1 MKTRNISVEQKNTF
15 SVLEPAVSDPDP
27 FQVAA
32 LRAYSAHGDD
42 AWNRFDHRERSFA
55 ICQELRRLDAEQIAS
70 WLEPAPA
77 RRSPPT
83 GRPRRDRKQESRG
96 LPVAVDRKTK
106 SYRVVVRAKQLSSKG
121 YHWEIDSDD
130 TQTVIRQ
137 STTGYGTMAQAYDC
151 GAAALA
157 AFSPGQR
164 Q

>member
-1 MKTRNISVEQKNTF
+1 MSY
-15 SVLEPAVSDPDP
+15 PDS

-32 LRAYSAHGDD
+32 SRAYSGHGDD
-42 AWNRFDHRERSFA
+42 AWNRLNHRERSFA

-77 RRSPPT
+77 RRSPRS
-83 GRPRRDRKQESRG
+83 GKLRRDRKQESRG
-96 LPVAVDRKTK
+96 LPVAAGEKTK
-106 SYRVVVRAKQLSSKG
+106 TYRVVVRAKQLGSKG
-121 YHWEIDSDD
+121 YHWEIVSDD
-130 TQTVIRQ
+130 TETVIRQ
-137 STTGYGTMAQAYDC
+137 STTGYGSMAQAYDC